1 METSPTAQRRTL
13 GDFVR
18 THRARLKPAALGL
31 PEGTR
36 RRTPGLRREELAQ
49 LCGMSATWI
58 TWVEQGRDVAASAIA
73 LARLARTL
81 QLSPAERAYLF
92 DLAGKHDPSTP
103 PAPAAMDAPPALTAA
118 LAAIAAPAYVLDR
131 CWNARAWNAAAARLF
146 VGWLDGAR
154 DGECDG
160 SAPRNLLHYIFRD
173 PAARALIPDWAD
185 RARRVVAEFRADHGR
200 HLDDRAM
207 TALADALRAQSPE
220 FAAAWEAHDVVER
233 EGGVR
238 RFAHPRDGALRFE
251 QITFT
256 LAARPE
262 FKLVMLTPLAGA
274 PGREGT

>member
-1 METSPTAQRRTL
+1 MEASPTAQRRTL

-103 PAPAAMDAPPALTAA
+103 PAPAAMDAPPALVDA

-131 CWNARAWNAAAARLF
+131 CWNARAWNAAAAQLF
-146 VGWLDGAR
+146 VGWLDGAP
-154 DGECDG
+154 DAA
-160 SAPRNLLHYIFRD
+160 APRNLLRYIYSD
-173 PAARALIPDWAD
+173 PAARALIPDWAE
-185 RARRVVAEFRADHGR
+185 RGRRVVAEFRAEHGR

-207 TALADALRAQSPE
+207 TALVDALRTESVD
-220 FAAAWEAHDVVER
+220 FARAWEAHDVVER
-233 EGGVR
+233 EGGLR
-238 RFAHPRDGALRFE
+238 RFVHPLDGPRAFE
-251 QITFT
+251 QIAFT

-262 FKLVMLTPLAGA
+262 FKLVMLLPLAAA
-274 PGREGT
+274 PEG